1 MVTKFAKKFIKMHAL
16 VNIIKNYTELT
27 TKTFKK
33 FLKIPEIPKIID
45 INRITF
51 ETKIVYN
58 ESGIK
63 ICRNEYHFKLNELVN
78 ELIKAKN
85 NNDEPKQKSLQKEI
99 DNLKIP
105 ENQHVRESNC
115 MILDLKYIDI
125 DNKEY
130 DNMVIIKDYDKKPL
144 IDLNETDNPDMFFAP
159 QFINN
164 ESKKTLPLMIISM
177 PVLLVIKTYLKL
189 NKINYDTDFLI
200 SNLESQI
207 IEKIQQ
213 KEFDSSIIKII
224 EKTFTN
230 MKNFLNEQI
239 ESLNKFELETERI
252 LAKC

>member
-1 MVTKFAKKFIKMHAL
+1 
-16 VNIIKNYTELT
+16 
-27 TKTFKK
+27 
-33 FLKIPEIPKIID
+33 
-45 INRITF
+45 
-51 ETKIVYN
+51 
-58 ESGIK
+58 
-63 ICRNEYHFKLNELVN
+63 
-78 ELIKAKN
+78 
-85 NNDEPKQKSLQKEI
+85 
-99 DNLKIP
+99 
-105 ENQHVRESNC
+105 
-115 MILDLKYIDI
+115 
-125 DNKEY
+125 
-130 DNMVIIKDYDKKPL
+130 
-144 IDLNETDNPDMFFAP
+144 MFFAP